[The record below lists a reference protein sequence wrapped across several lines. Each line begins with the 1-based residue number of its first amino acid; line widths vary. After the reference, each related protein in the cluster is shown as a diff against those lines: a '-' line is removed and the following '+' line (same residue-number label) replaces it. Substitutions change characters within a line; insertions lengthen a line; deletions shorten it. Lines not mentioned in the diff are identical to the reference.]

1 MDNFFVPTIK
11 QQEINSKLI
20 DDNIITISD
29 ILEKLN
35 SIDEK
40 LDILIQQHKG
50 TN

>member
-1 MDNFFVPTIK
+1 MDNFLVSTIK
-11 QQEINSKLI
+11 QPEINSELI

-35 SIDEK
+35 DIDEK